1 MSDSFLDMFVLR
13 RIVLVYVIVP
23 GHLYLVLSFEFT
35 VNIVSLSSRI
45 MYFGYFVNIIL
56 SLACFVT
63 VSVH

>member
-1 MSDSFLDMFVLR
+1 M
-13 RIVLVYVIVP
+13 YVIVP

-56 SLACFVT
+56 SLVCIAI